1 MSTRGDEI
9 DQDAY
14 EEYVPLRIPPDF
26 RELQASDGKLSV
38 REFWNRYVEGQ
49 VLVEPDFQR
58 HYVWDATRASRFVE
72 SLLLRLPTPPVFV
85 SEDAQGRWTVID
97 GHQRLETLFRFM
109 RPLLA
114 GTVSEVQTNGHLGRL
129 SPLSL
134 THLEILEN
142 LNGRGV
148 TALSREDRQ
157 RLWDAE
163 VGYVRLPP
171 ETHPDM
177 RYVLFARLNLGS
189 MSLNA
194 QELRNCL
201 YRGPYNDLIARLSEA
216 QPFLRLWGR
225 ASADKRMHDREL
237 VLRFFA
243 FLHRVD
249 RYRQPFRAFL
259 NDEME
264 ANRELEEFSAADCR
278 AAMETAATWVER
290 IFDKEAFRLFRLGD
304 EGHPPGR
311 WGSRRYDLVY
321 ELEMVGFAQYGPRFD
336 KLWNAA
342 DRVEREHLKLR
353 LRSRLIDVMT
363 NPRLADTMW
372 AGTTRP
378 EAIDTRMKLW
388 TGVIKSV
395 AEEDNDAIE
404 LAREIHDHLR
414 RTNVCSICPH
424 PMTPDDAVW
433 ASTGGSKRL
442 AHRYCRSAARGAR
455 QLG

>member
-1 MSTRGDEI
+1 MSSRGDES
-9 DQDAY
+9 DHGAD
-14 EEYVPLRIPPDF
+14 EEYVPLRIPPDY
-26 RELQASDGKLSV
+26 RELHATDGRLSV
-38 REFWNRYVEGQ
+38 REFWSRYVNGQ
-49 VLVEPDFQR
+49 VIVEPDFQR
-58 HYVWDATRASRFVE
+58 HYVWDPTRASRYVE

-85 SEDAQGRWTVID
+85 SEDEEGRWTVID

-109 RPLLA
+109 RPLLS
-114 GTVSEVQTNGHLGRL
+114 GTVSGDHLNGHLARL

-134 THLEILEN
+134 TQLEILDD

-171 ETHPDM
+171 ETHRDM

-201 YRGPYNDLIARLSEA
+201 YRGPYNELIARLSEA
-216 QPFLRLWGR
+216 PLYLRLWGR
-225 ASADKRMHDREL
+225 NSADKRMHDREL

-243 FLHRVD
+243 FLHRAD
-249 RYRQPFRAFL
+249 RYRRPFRAFL
-259 NDEME
+259 NDEIE
-264 ANRELEEFSAADCR
+264 ANRNLEEFSATDCR
-278 AAMETAATWVER
+278 GAMETALTWAER
-290 IFDKEAFRLFRLGD
+290 VFDKEAFRLFRPGD
-304 EGHPPGR
+304 EGRPPGR

-321 ELEMVGFAQYGPRFD
+321 ELEMVGFAQYGPTFD
-336 KLWNAA
+336 VLWNAA
-342 DRVEREHLKLR
+342 DRVERELLKLR
-353 LRSRLIDVMT
+353 LRSRLIDAMT
-363 NPRLADTMW
+363 NQRFADTMW

-388 TGVIKSV
+388 TQALESV
-395 AEEDNDAIE
+395 AQEGSEAIE
-404 LAREIHDHLR
+404 LAQEVHSHLR
-414 RTNVCSICPH
+414 RTSTCSICPH

-433 ASTGGSKRL
+433 VHDAGAKRL
-442 AHRYCRSAARGAR
+442 AHRYCRSAIARSVRA
-455 QLG
+455 